1 MTIIIY
7 PRGNERYIMLFDDE
21 HATEALRTLG
31 RWACN
36 PGLAFDWFDAVKL
49 SMRLKE
55 EACRGK

>member
-7 PRGNERYIMLFDDE
+7 PRGNERYILLFDDE
-21 HATEALRTLG
+21 HYGEALRTLG

-36 PGLAFDWFDAVKL
+36 PGLSFDWYDAVKL
-49 SMRLKE
+49 SVRIKE

>member
-7 PRGNERYIMLFDDE
+7 PRGAERYVLLFDDE
-21 HATEALRTLG
+21 HQDDALRTLG
-31 RWACN
+31 RWACD

-49 SMRLKE
+49 AREIKE